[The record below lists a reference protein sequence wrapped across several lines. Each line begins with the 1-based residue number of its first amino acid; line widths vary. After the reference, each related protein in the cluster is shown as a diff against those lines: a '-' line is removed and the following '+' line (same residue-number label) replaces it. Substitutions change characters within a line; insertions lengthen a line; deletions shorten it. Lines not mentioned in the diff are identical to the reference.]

1 MGVDFGGVVGREN
14 LLVPEVV
21 DRYCCEVEV
30 GEVGILYCGGHDR
43 LEAAV

>member
-21 DRYCCEVEV
+21 DRYCEAEV
-30 GEVGILYCGGHDR
+30 GEVGILYCGGLGR
-43 LEAAV
+43 EMQN